1 MAYLPILICFG
12 LFLLKVPVAIS
23 MLIGAFSYFLLI
35 DGTMPITL
43 VVQKMIASN
52 ESFTLLAVPFF
63 VVVGVIMNK
72 SGISEK
78 LMKFCDVLIGHC
90 SGGLAHVNVLLSTL
104 LGGISGSAS
113 ADAAMQCKIL
123 VPEMEK
129 SGIDRAFSTAVT
141 AASSLISP
149 IIPPGV
155 SLIIYASMT
164 NSSVGKMFLGG
175 YIPGILMCAALC
187 ITVAIIS
194 KREHYQPTREKRASL
209 GEIWKSFKECV
220 WGLVMPLIIIVGLR
234 FGYFTPT
241 EAGAVIIVL
250 CLLVGFFVYKKLH
263 LSDIPEILIE
273 SVVSTSSIM
282 LVIVAAN
289 VFGLYLSWERI
300 PQTITQ
306 FLVSL
311 TSNPA
316 VFLLIVNVFLLFM
329 GMFLEGTALLM
340 IATPLL
346 FPTATAMGI
355 DPIHFGLVMITNIAI
370 GGITPPFGSIMYL
383 TCSITK
389 VSIVDFLKKGWPFII
404 ALLAVV
410 LLLTYCSPL
419 VTVLPNLLMD

>member
-1 MAYLPILICFG
+1 MAYVPILICFA
-12 LFLLKVPVAIS
+12 LFLLKVPVAVS
-23 MLIGAFSYFLLI
+23 MLLSSFVYFALI

-43 VVQKMIASN
+43 VVQKMIGSN
-52 ESFTLLAVPFF
+52 YSFTLLAVPFF
-63 VVVGVIMNK
+63 VTVGVIMNK
-72 SGISEK
+72 AGISEK
-78 LMKFCDVLIGHC
+78 LMKFCDTLLGHC

-123 VPEMEK
+123 VPEMERN
-129 SGIDRAFSTAVT
+129 GIDRAFSTAVT

-155 SLIIYASMT
+155 SLIIYATMT

-175 YIPGILMCAALC
+175 YIPGTLMCVALC
-187 ITVAIIS
+187 IVVAIVS
-194 KREHYQPTREKRASL
+194 KREHYKPTREKRAS
-209 GEIWKSFKECV
+209 GREIWKSFRECV
-220 WGLVMPLIIIVGLR
+220 WALIMPLIIIVGLR
-234 FGYFTPT
+234 FGFFTPT

-250 CLLVGFFVYKKLH
+250 CLFIGFFVYKRLH
-263 LSDIPEILIE
+263 LSDIPAMLIE

-289 VFGLYLSWERI
+289 VFGYYLSWERI
-300 PQTITQ
+300 PQMMTE

-311 TSNPA
+311 SSSPL
-316 VFLLIVNVFLLFM
+316 VFLLIVNIFLLFM

-346 FPTATAMGI
+346 FPTAVSMGI
-355 DPIHFGLVMITNIAI
+355 DPIHFGLVIITNIAI

-383 TCSITK
+383 TCSITE
-389 VSIVDFLKKGWPFII
+389 VSIVDFLKKGWPFIV
-404 ALLAVV
+404 ALLATV
-410 LLLTYCSPL
+410 LLLTYCPPL
-419 VTVLPNLLMD
+419 VTFLPNLLMT